1 MRAMPARKMNRANA
15 ASVENPTPARG
26 PKPSLSKGQIAHAAI
41 AIADSEGLASVTMQ
55 RVAREV
61 GLTTM
66 ALYRYFPG
74 KAEVV
79 ALMIDSAA
87 DSPLDFGKPSS
98 PWGSRLKNWA
108 HRCLAI
114 YKDHPWFL
122 EATTA
127 RRSKM
132 GPNELAWMEA
142 ALAMLRE
149 CGLGPQKRHRAFFT
163 IIGYVRG
170 HATFQQAGGKSDGA
184 EEEWIHELD
193 QTLQRD
199 PNHYPA
205 LLDVLRSGALS
216 ETVAAAFD
224 FGIECILDGIRA
236 QVRGADRST

>member
-1 MRAMPARKMNRANA
+1 MPARKTSRAHA
-15 ASVENPTPARG
+15 VSVEKAVPARG
-26 PKPSLSKGQIAHAAI
+26 PKPSLSKGLIAHQAI
-41 AIADSEGLASVTMQ
+41 RIADREGLASVTMK
-55 RVAREV
+55 RVAGEV

-79 ALMIDSAA
+79 ALMIDSVA

-98 PWGSRLKNWA
+98 PWASRLKNWA
-108 HRCLAI
+108 HRCLTI

-122 EATTA
+122 EATTT
-127 RRSKM
+127 RRSPM

-170 HATFQQAGGKSDGA
+170 HATFQQARGRSAGT
-184 EEEWIHELD
+184 EEEWIRELN
-193 QTLQRD
+193 QTLERE
-199 PNHYPA
+199 PNQYPA

-216 ETVAAAFD
+216 ESVAAAFD
-224 FGIECILDGIRA
+224 FGLECILDGIRA
-236 QVRGADRST
+236 QVRGANRST